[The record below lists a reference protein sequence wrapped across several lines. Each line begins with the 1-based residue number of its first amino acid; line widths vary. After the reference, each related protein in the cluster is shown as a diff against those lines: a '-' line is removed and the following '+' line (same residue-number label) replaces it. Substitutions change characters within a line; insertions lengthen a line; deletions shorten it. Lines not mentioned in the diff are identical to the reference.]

1 MKPLSYDGFSTTTLF
16 IEMKKIFI
24 LALTGLFAQSVMA
37 QKLDRSQKPKPGP
50 APTITFADPAIYKL
64 PNGITVLVVENHKLP
79 KVTATYS
86 IDAGP
91 ITEGAK
97 AGVLSLMGGMLNE
110 GTTKKTKAQFDE
122 AVDLMGANVSVSSS
136 GGSASSLTRYFNDAF
151 MLMAEALRNPAF
163 PQASF
168 DKLKSQTLTGIK
180 SNERS
185 AKAISGRVVN
195 AISYGLD
202 HPMGEFESEQSV
214 NAITLADVK
223 AAYSKYVTPSRGYLT
238 FVGDI
243 TPAAAKALATK
254 AFGDWKG
261 ATLTLPKLAPVSN
274 SAQTEIALIDVPTAV
289 QAEITVTNLVELP
302 LSSPDYHAVLLADQ
316 ILGGGSDAKLFTN
329 LREKHGFTYGAY
341 SSTGSGRFQS
351 KFSANAAVRNEKV
364 DSAVVEFLREIN
376 IMRTEKV
383 SAADLQNAKNLYN
396 GTFALGLENPA
407 RMASFAL
414 NIMINDLPKDFYR
427 TYLKKINAVTQDDIM
442 RVSKKYFGH
451 DNARVI
457 IVGKQDDILPGL
469 KKLGYAVKLYDKYA
483 NPANEGAAASVPK
496 KTPAEVI
503 AAYIKAVG
511 GEAELSKVK
520 TLVATGD
527 FEVQGQKL
535 DAAAKQMFPN
545 LESTVISMG
554 GTTVMRE
561 VFNGTTGT
569 KTQGP
574 SSIAYTPEELNEKKA
589 KKGLFDQLYYSTA
602 KLEDAGITKVGD
614 VNAYKITVTPQGG
627 IKRTEYYDAATGLLI
642 KEDRMIKAAGKDVN
656 MTILYSEYKKAG
668 NILLPYRMVQVVPVG
683 DTTQEFALVFKDV
696 KLNTPLTVADFK

>member
-1 MKPLSYDGFSTTTLF
+1 
-16 IEMKKIFI
+16 MKKIFL
-24 LALTGLFAQSVMA
+24 LALTGLFAHSVMA

-97 AGVLSLMGGMLNE
+97 AGVLSLMGGMLSE
-110 GTTKKTKAQFDE
+110 GTTKKSKAQFDE
-122 AVDLMGANVSVSSS
+122 AIDLMGADVAVSSS
-136 GGSASSLTRYFNDAF
+136 GGSASSLTRYFNDTF

-163 PQASF
+163 PKESF

-195 AISYGLD
+195 ALSYGVN
-202 HPMGEFESEQSV
+202 HPMGEFVSEQSV
-214 NAITLADVK
+214 NSITLDDVK

-274 SAQTEIALIDVPTAV
+274 PNQTEIDLIDVPTAV
-289 QAEITVTNLVELP
+289 QAEITVTSLVELP

-316 ILGGGSDAKLFTN
+316 ILGGGADAKLFTN

-341 SSTGSGRFQS
+341 SSTGSGRFQA

-376 IMRTEKV
+376 IMRMEKV
-383 SAADLQNAKNLYN
+383 SAEDLQNAKNLYN

-427 TYLKKINAVTQDDIM
+427 TYLKKINAVTQEDIL

-451 DNARVI
+451 DNARVVV
-457 IVGKQDDILPGL
+457 VGKQEDVLPGL
-469 KKLGYAVKLYDKYA
+469 KKLGFAVKLYDKYA
-483 NPANEGAAASVPK
+483 NPVDEAVVAAVPK
-496 KTPAEVI
+496 KTPEEVI
-503 AAYIKAVG
+503 STYIKAIG
-511 GEAELSKVK
+511 GEAELKKVK
-520 TLVATGD
+520 TIVATGD
-527 FEVQGQKL
+527 FEIQGQKL
-535 DAAAKQMFPN
+535 NASLKQMAPN
-545 LESTVISMG
+545 MESTVISMA
-554 GTTVMRE
+554 GTTVMKE
-561 VFNGTTGT
+561 VFDGTTGI
-569 KTQGP
+569 KVQGP
-574 SSIAYTPEELNEKKA
+574 SSIDYTPEELKEKKA
-589 KKGLFDQLYYSTA
+589 KQGLIDQLYYNSA
-602 KLEDAGITKVGD
+602 KLEDAGISKVGD
-614 VNAYKITVTPQGG
+614 VTVYKINVTPATGP
-627 IKRTEYYDAATGLLI
+627 KKTEYYDAKTGFLI
-642 KEDRMIKAAGKDVN
+642 KEERPFKVAGKEVMINSLFSD
-656 MTILYSEYKKAG
+656 YKKAG
-668 NILLPYRMVQVVPVG
+668 NILIPHKTVQIMPVG
-683 DTTQEFALVFKDV
+683 DTTQELAFVLKDV
-696 KLNTPLTVADFK
+696 KINAPLTAADFK

>member
-1 MKPLSYDGFSTTTLF
+1 MSPTCADISTKTYF
-16 IEMKKIFI
+16 KQMKKIFI

-91 ITEGAK
+91 ITEGTK

-122 AVDLMGANVSVSSS
+122 AVDLMGADVNVSSS

-151 MLMAEALRNPAF
+151 MLMAEALRNPSF

-168 DKLKSQTLTGIK
+168 EKLKSQTLTGIK

-185 AKAISGRVVN
+185 ASAISGRVVN
-195 AISYGLD
+195 AISYGTN
-202 HPMGEFESEQSV
+202 HPIGEFVSEQSV

-223 AAYSKYVTPSRGYLT
+223 AAYSKYITPSRGYLT

-261 ATLTLPKLAPVSN
+261 AALTLPKLSLVNNPT
-274 SAQTEIALIDVPTAV
+274 QTEIALIDVPTAV
-289 QAEITVTNLVELP
+289 QAEITVTNLVDLP
-302 LSSPDYHAVLLADQ
+302 LSSPDYHAVLLANQ

-351 KFSANAAVRNEKV
+351 KFSASAAVRNEKV
-364 DSAVVEFLREIN
+364 DSAVVEFLKEIN
-376 IMRTEKV
+376 IMRSEKV
-383 SAADLQNAKNLYN
+383 SAVDLQNAKNLYN

-414 NIMINDLPKDFYR
+414 NIMINNLPKDFYR
-427 TYLKKINAVTQDDIM
+427 TYLQKINAVTPDDVL

-457 IVGKQDDILPGL
+457 IVGKQEDILPGL
-469 KKLGYAVKLYDKYA
+469 KKLGYTVKLYDKYA
-483 NPANEGAAASVPK
+483 SPVNEAAITGVPK
-496 KTPAEVI
+496 KAPADVV
-503 AAYIKAVG
+503 ATYLKAIG
-511 GEAELSKVK
+511 GEAELKKVNSI
-520 TLVATGD
+520 VSTGD
-527 FEVQGQKL
+527 LEVMGQKL
-535 DAAAKQMFPN
+535 NVSMKQMAPN
-545 LESTVISMG
+545 MDITIISMG
-554 GTTVMRE
+554 GTTVMKDA
-561 VFNGTTGT
+561 FDGTAGI
-569 KTQGP
+569 KAQGP
-574 SSIAYTPEELNEKKA
+574 SSINYTPEEIKEKKA
-589 KKGLFDQLYYSTA
+589 RKGVFEQLYYSTA
-602 KLEDAGITKVGD
+602 KVEDGGIVQVDGAP
-614 VNAYKITVTPQGG
+614 AYKLNVVMDNGV
-627 IKRTEYYDAATGLLI
+627 KKSDYYDSKTGLLV
-642 KEDRMIKAAGKDVN
+642 KEDRAAKVADKEVMIQTNFGD
-656 MTILYSEYKKAG
+656 YKKIG
-668 NILLPYRMVQVVPVG
+668 NILLPYKMMQNVPVG
-683 DTTQEFALVFKDV
+683 EAMQTMAITLKDV
-696 KLNTPLTVADFK
+696 KLNAPLTAADFK

>member
-1 MKPLSYDGFSTTTLF
+1 
-16 IEMKKIFI
+16 MKKIFL
-24 LALTGLFAQSVMA
+24 LALTGLFAHSVMA

-91 ITEGAK
+91 IMEGAK
-97 AGVLSLMGGMLNE
+97 AGVLSLMGGMLSE

-122 AVDLMGANVSVSSS
+122 AIDLMGADVTVSSS
-136 GGSASSLTRYFNDAF
+136 GGAASSLTRYFNDTF
-151 MLMAEALRNPAF
+151 MLLAEALRNPAF
-163 PQASF
+163 PKESF

-195 AISYGLD
+195 ALSYGVN
-202 HPMGEFESEQSV
+202 HPMGEFVSEQSV
-214 NAITLADVK
+214 NSITLDDVK

-243 TPAAAKALATK
+243 TPAAARALATK

-274 SAQTEIALIDVPTAV
+274 PNQTEIDLIDVPTAV
-289 QAEITVTNLVELP
+289 QAEITVTSLVDLP

-316 ILGGGSDAKLFTN
+316 ILGGGADAKLFTN

-341 SSTGSGRFQS
+341 SSTGSGRFQA

-376 IMRTEKV
+376 IMRMEKV
-383 SAADLQNAKNLYN
+383 SAEDLQNAKNLYN

-427 TYLKKINAVTQDDIM
+427 TYLKKINAVTQEDIL

-451 DNARVI
+451 DNARVVV
-457 IVGKQDDILPGL
+457 VGKQEDVLPGL
-469 KKLGYAVKLYDKYA
+469 KKLGFAVKLYDKYA
-483 NPANEGAAASVPK
+483 NPVDEAVVAAVPK
-496 KTPAEVI
+496 KTPEEVI
-503 AAYIKAVG
+503 STYIKAIG
-511 GEAELSKVK
+511 GEAELKKVK
-520 TLVATGD
+520 TIVATGD
-527 FEVQGQKL
+527 FEIQGQKL
-535 DAAAKQMFPN
+535 NASLKQMAPN
-545 LESTVISMG
+545 MESTVISMG
-554 GTTVMRE
+554 GTTVMKE
-561 VFNGTTGT
+561 VFDGTTGI
-569 KTQGP
+569 KVQGP
-574 SSIAYTPEELNEKKA
+574 SSIDYTPEELKEKKA
-589 KKGLFDQLYYSTA
+589 KQGLIDQLYYNSA
-602 KLEDAGITKVGD
+602 KLEDAGISKVGD
-614 VNAYKITVTPQGG
+614 VTVYKINVTPATGP
-627 IKRTEYYDAATGLLI
+627 KKTEYYDAKTGFLI
-642 KEDRMIKAAGKDVN
+642 KEERPFKVAGKEVMINSLFSD
-656 MTILYSEYKKAG
+656 YKKAG
-668 NILLPYRMVQVVPVG
+668 NILIPHKTVQIMPVG
-683 DTTQEFALVFKDV
+683 DTTQELAFVLKDV
-696 KLNTPLTVADFK
+696 KINAPLTAADFK

>member
-1 MKPLSYDGFSTTTLF
+1 MKPVGLRHHNNISKH
-16 IEMKKIFI
+16 MKKIFI
-24 LALTGLFAQSVMA
+24 LALTGLFAHSVMA

-97 AGVLSLMGGMLNE
+97 AGVMSLMGGMLSE

-122 AVDLMGANVSVSSS
+122 AIDLMGADVNVSSS
-136 GGSASSLTRYFNDAF
+136 GGSASSLTRYFNDTF
-151 MLMAEALRNPAF
+151 MLMAEALRNPSF
-163 PQASF
+163 PQESF

-195 AISYGLD
+195 ALSYGVN
-202 HPMGEFESEQSV
+202 HPIGEFVSEQSV
-214 NAITLADVK
+214 NSITLDDVK

-243 TPAAAKALATK
+243 TPAAARALATK

-261 ATLTLPKLAPVSN
+261 ASLTLPKLAPVSN
-274 SAQTEIALIDVPTAV
+274 PNQTEINLIDVPTAV
-289 QAEITVTNLVELP
+289 QAEITVTNLVDLP

-316 ILGGGSDAKLFTN
+316 ILGGGADAKLFTN

-341 SSTGSGRFQS
+341 SSTGSGRFQA
-351 KFSANAAVRNEKV
+351 KFSASAAVRNEKV

-383 SAADLQNAKNLYN
+383 SAEDLQNAKNLYN

-427 TYLKKINAVTQDDIM
+427 TYLKKINAVTQEDVL
-442 RVSKKYFGH
+442 RVSQKYFGH
-451 DNARVI
+451 DNARIVV
-457 IVGKQDDILPGL
+457 VGKQEDILPGL
-469 KKLGYAVKLYDKYA
+469 KKLGYALKLYDKYA
-483 NPANEGAAASVPK
+483 IPVNEAVVAAVPK

-503 AAYIKAVG
+503 SSYINAIG
-511 GEAELSKVK
+511 GEAELKKVK
-520 TLVATGD
+520 TIVSTGD
-527 FEVQGQKL
+527 FEVQGQRLNASAKL
-535 DAAAKQMFPN
+535 MAPN

-554 GTTVMRE
+554 GTTVMKDA
-561 VFNGTTGT
+561 FDGTNGI
-569 KTQGP
+569 KVQGP
-574 SSIAYTPEELNEKKA
+574 STISYTPEELKEKKTR
-589 KKGLFDQLYYSTA
+589 KGMFEQLYYTA
-602 KLEDAGITKVGD
+602 AELEDGGISKVGD
-614 VNAYKITVTPQGG
+614 VPAYKINVTPAAGS
-627 IKRTEYYDAATGLLI
+627 KKTEYYDAKTGLLI
-642 KEDRMIKAAGKDVN
+642 KEERTVKSAGKDQAV
-656 MTILYSEYKKAG
+656 TVIYSEYKKTG
-668 NILLPYRMVQVVPVG
+668 NVLMPYRVVQIVPVG
-683 DTTQEFALVFKDV
+683 DATMEMTVVLKDV
-696 KLNTPLTVADFK
+696 KINTPLTAADFK

>member
-1 MKPLSYDGFSTTTLF
+1 MR
-16 IEMKKIFI
+16 KIFI

-122 AVDLMGANVSVSSS
+122 AVDLMGADVNVSSS

-185 AKAISGRVVN
+185 ASAISGRVVN
-195 AISYGLD
+195 AISYGTD
-202 HPMGEFESEQSV
+202 HPMGEFVSEQSV
-214 NAITLADVK
+214 NAITLEDVK
-223 AAYSKYVTPSRGYLT
+223 SAYSKYITPSRGYLT

-261 ATLTLPKLAPVSN
+261 TTLTLPKLASVKNPT
-274 SAQTEIALIDVPTAV
+274 QTEIALIDVPTAV
-289 QAEITVTNLVELP
+289 QAEITVTNLVDLP
-302 LSSPDYHAVLLADQ
+302 LSSPDYHAVLLANQ

-341 SSTGSGRFQS
+341 SSTGSGRFQA

-376 IMRTEKV
+376 IMRSEKV
-383 SAADLQNAKNLYN
+383 SAVDLQNAKNLYN

-427 TYLKKINAVTQDDIM
+427 TYLQKINAVTQEDVL

-451 DNARVI
+451 DDARVI

-469 KKLGYAVKLYDKYA
+469 KKLGYDVKLYDKYA
-483 NPANEGAAASVPK
+483 KPVNEAAVVGVPK
-496 KTPAEVI
+496 KAPAEVI
-503 AAYIKAVG
+503 VTYLKAIG
-511 GEAELSKVK
+511 GEAALSKVK
-520 TLVATGD
+520 SYTANGD
-527 FEVQGQKL
+527 FEVMGQKL
-535 DAAAKQMFPN
+535 NLVVKQMAPN
-545 LESTVISMG
+545 MEATIVSMG
-554 GTTVMRE
+554 GTTVMKDT
-561 VFNGTTGT
+561 FDGTTGI
-569 KTQGP
+569 KVQGP
-574 SSIAYTPEELNEKKA
+574 ASINYTAEEVKEKKA
-589 KKGLFDQLYYSTA
+589 RKGIFEQLYYSSA
-602 KLEDAGITKVGD
+602 KVEDGGVVQ
-614 VNAYKITVTPQGG
+614 VNGAPAYKLNVVMHNGTR
-627 IKRTEYYDAATGLLI
+627 KSDYYDAKSGLLVR
-642 KEDRMIKAAGKDVN
+642 EDRYTKIGDKEVL
-656 MTILYSEYKKAG
+656 IEISFSEYKKIG
-668 NILLPYRMVQVVPVG
+668 DIMFPYKLVQTIPVG
-683 DTTQEFALVFKDV
+683 ETTQTMGMSLKDIT
-696 KLNTPLTVADFK
+696 LNAPLTAADFK